1 MRSINV
7 QDAIVRLQKKLDHLD
22 LDHVGLN
29 SNYEP
34 DREMNPQERS
44 VFQSLWLLYD
54 ILEWYY
60 ARLDVETLTKDD
72 PLTHIVFVEGEQ
84 MDDEQFENRSYDFQ
98 FTFANAR
105 KEDLPFRCNYKDLT
119 GLNVVF
125 SENTVDA
132 IIRLGRIKCPF
143 RFHFVL

>member
-7 QDAIVRLQKKLDHLD
+7 QDAIVRLSKKLEHLD
-22 LDHVGLN
+22 LDPVGLN

-34 DREMNPQERS
+34 DKEMNPQERS

-60 ARLDVETLTKDD
+60 IRLDIETITKDD

-132 IIRLGRIKCPF
+132 IIRLDRIKCPF